1 MTLADMYM
9 SFPAIWIV
17 FTAAAVVIG
26 TYNSC
31 VKYGVRETMRE
42 LYRAF

>member
-1 MTLADMYM
+1 MTFADMYV
-9 SFPAIWIV
+9 SFPAIFIA
-17 FTAAAVVIG
+17 FTVVATVIG

-31 VKYGVRETMRE
+31 VKHGVWETMRE